1 MKKKVL
7 CLSIIIFILLSL
19 TVIYK
24 YNKSYL
30 AKKRFYL
37 CSVQS
42 YAKILGVNFYNCDI
56 DITKCTY
63 NEEAFHDMKIE
74 DENDLKISVAYYN
87 ATYNLDYDY
96 KKLEKEFYTF
106 INEDNP
112 NSKSF
117 KKYNE
122 YLESY
127 YAVNYREIDF
137 DYVDPV
143 LEEYG
148 LERFKN
154 IVYRYIKYKLGNKN
168 ARNQASDEEIN
179 SGIEYALHV
188 LKYSSFNVST
198 ESFKDRD
205 IENIEVIT
213 IEETDSGDIENN
225 CKSIIIDFQIDL
237 CFSFDESI
245 SDHDIV
251 KEDKAWIIDDSV
263 RDSIKDILKE
273 YQFYNIKNKVS
284 DDNSKSIIKIRMY
297 DNSVFGM
304 QYDNTEGSTVKE
316 KQVYEMVEDIKKII
330 ENYKKN
336 RNQELIDSSL
346 DELRELRDS
355 LPELDDDH

>member
-7 CLSIIIFILLSL
+7 FLSIIIILLSL

-37 CSVQS
+37 LSVQQ
-42 YAKILGVNFYNCDI
+42 YAKILGVNDYNCDI

-63 NEEAFHDMKIE
+63 NEEALHDMKIE
-74 DENDLKISVAYYN
+74 NENNLKISVAYYN
-87 ATYNLDYDY
+87 ATYNLNFDY
-96 KKLEKEFYTF
+96 KKLENEFYTF

-122 YLESY
+122 YLERYS
-127 YAVNYREIDF
+127 AVYYREIDF

-154 IVYRYIKYKLGNKN
+154 RAFGYIENKLGNKN

-179 SGIEYALHV
+179 AGIEYALQ
-188 LKYSSFNVST
+188 YFEYDFFNVST
-198 ESFKDRD
+198 ENFKDKD
-205 IENIEVIT
+205 IENIKVIT

-251 KEDKAWIIDDSV
+251 KEDKSWIIDDSV

-273 YQFYNIKNKVS
+273 YQFYNIKNKVA

-304 QYDNTEGSTVKE
+304 QYDNTEGGTAEE
-316 KQVYEMVEDIKKII
+316 KQVYEMVEDIKKAI
-330 ENYKKN
+330 EK
-336 RNQELIDSSL
+336 
-346 DELRELRDS
+346 
-355 LPELDDDH
+355 

>member
-7 CLSIIIFILLSL
+7 CLSIIIILLSL
-19 TVIYK
+19 TIISK

-42 YAKILGVNFYNCDI
+42 YAKILGVNCYNCDI
-56 DITKCTY
+56 DTTKCTY

-74 DENDLKISVAYYN
+74 NENNLKISVAYYN

-96 KKLEKEFYTF
+96 KKLEKEFYSF
-106 INEDNP
+106 ISEDNP

-122 YLESY
+122 YLERYS
-127 YAVNYREIDF
+127 AVYYREIDF
-137 DYVDPV
+137 DYVNPV

-148 LERFKN
+148 LEEFN
-154 IVYRYIKYKLGNKN
+154 STVFRYIKYKLGNKN

-179 SGIEYALHV
+179 AGIEYALQFF
-188 LKYSSFNVST
+188 KYSSFNVST

-251 KEDKAWIIDDSV
+251 KEDKSWIIDDSV

-297 DNSVFGM
+297 DDSVFGM
-304 QYDNTEGSTVKE
+304 QYDNTEGGTAEE
-316 KQVYEMVEDIKKII
+316 KQVYEMVEDIKKAI
-330 ENYKKN
+330 EK
-336 RNQELIDSSL
+336 
-346 DELRELRDS
+346 
-355 LPELDDDH
+355 

>member
-7 CLSIIIFILLSL
+7 CLSIIIILLSL
-19 TVIYK
+19 TIISK

-30 AKKRFYL
+30 EKKRFYL
-37 CSVQS
+37 WTVQS
-42 YAKILGVNFYNCDI
+42 YAKILGVNCYNCDI
-56 DITKCTY
+56 DTTKCTY

-74 DENDLKISVAYYN
+74 NENNLKISVAYYN

-96 KKLEKEFYTF
+96 KKLEKEFYSF
-106 INEDNP
+106 ISEDNP
-112 NSKSF
+112 NSKGF
-117 KKYNE
+117 KGENE

-127 YAVNYREIDF
+127 RAVCYGEIDF
-137 DYVDPV
+137 DYVNPV

-148 LERFKN
+148 LEEFN
-154 IVYRYIKYKLGNKN
+154 STVFRYIKYKLGNKN

-179 SGIEYALHV
+179 AGIEYALQFF
-188 LKYSSFNVST
+188 KYSSFNVST

-251 KEDKAWIIDDSV
+251 KEDKSWIIDDSV

-297 DNSVFGM
+297 DDSVFGM
-304 QYDNTEGSTVKE
+304 QYDNTEGGTAEE
-316 KQVYEMVEDIKKII
+316 KQVYEMVEDIKKAI
-330 ENYKKN
+330 EK
-336 RNQELIDSSL
+336 
-346 DELRELRDS
+346 
-355 LPELDDDH
+355 

>member
-7 CLSIIIFILLSL
+7 CLSIIIILLSL

-37 CSVQS
+37 LSVDQYTTS
-42 YAKILGVNFYNCDI
+42 LGVNCNNCDI

-87 ATYNLDYDY
+87 ATYNLNFDY
-96 KKLEKEFYTF
+96 KKLENEFYTF

-117 KKYNE
+117 KKYND
-122 YLESY
+122 YLDDYTTVYYGES
-127 YAVNYREIDF
+127 DF

-148 LERFKN
+148 LEVFKN
-154 IVYRYIKYKLGNKN
+154 IAFGYIENKLGNKN
-168 ARNQASDEEIN
+168 ARYQATDEEIN
-179 SGIEYALHV
+179 AGIEYALQF
-188 LKYSSFNVST
+188 LKYRSFNVST

-251 KEDKAWIIDDSV
+251 KEDKSWIIDDSV

-297 DNSVFGM
+297 DDSVFGM
-304 QYDNTEGSTVKE
+304 QYDNTEGSTAEE

-330 ENYKKN
+330 ENDKKN

-355 LPELDDDH
+355 SPELDDDH